1 MRSRLVPILVVLGSI
16 AIGFLVTARGMATW
30 DSLPHLER
38 SQWLLHKLALPSSR
52 SSNGLTEMLKWYGPL
67 WALFLGVMSEVVL
80 RFFRDPL
87 WVQQAFNFA
96 LYPVG
101 LYALYHLLLR
111 AGIAHSTAR
120 LAVALLLGAIRLG
133 GHALFNVNDFPM
145 AMLSLLVPLYLWN
158 KLREIDPAA
167 RADGRVARPT
177 LILLGVVAMV
187 PFLVRPPVLVE
198 PALFTALLVAY
209 AVFALRGARLS
220 RRIEL
225 VALPLLAGVAFA
237 VAIWPSLWERGR
249 ALPLRTAIF
258 GFTRFAWSGPVRAL
272 GRTWTSTALPRWYP
286 VIWFS
291 IALTPVAAIATAAGL
306 VRTFR
311 RPQLGVQPFRLETRW
326 GSVDISLRRWLA
338 AHAVLFWLGVFLMRP
353 TLYDEDRHLLFL
365 FPPLL
370 VLGALA
376 FDDVSARAKN
386 VLAVVLAATSLI
398 SYAQWGRYSYVY
410 KSPLTGDLS
419 AARFMGDY
427 WGACVPLAVSAL
439 QEHVP
444 ANAEVVVRAPY
455 DAAMAQ
461 YRRLRQGRFSARP
474 EFGPYR
480 LVREPSGPDAYEIL
494 YNRNGFDAPAL
505 RAVAEGRATLVWQT
519 TMPPGDPA
527 CVIVHAAAPPQTF
540 P

>member
-158 KLREIDPAA
+158 KLRELDPAA

-311 RPQLGVQPFRLETRW
+311 RPQLGVHAGGAVERPAEPIDRRDVAPGRRQRWRAHDTPSSRQPRGRCDHA
-326 GSVDISLRRWLA
+326 SSSSSLRPCRA
-338 AHAVLFWLGVFLMRP
+338 STSASTAPP
-353 TLYDEDRHLLFL
+353 TQSCGSSRRS
-365 FPPLL
+365 
-370 VLGALA
+370 
-376 FDDVSARAKN
+376 SA
-386 VLAVVLAATSLI
+386 
-398 SYAQWGRYSYVY
+398 
-410 KSPLTGDLS
+410 S
-419 AARFMGDY
+419 AAR
-427 WGACVPLAVSAL
+427 
-439 QEHVP
+439 P
-444 ANAEVVVRAPY
+444 ATPSPS
-455 DAAMAQ
+455 
-461 YRRLRQGRFSARP
+461 RRLR
-474 EFGPYR
+474 
-480 LVREPSGPDAYEIL
+480 
-494 YNRNGFDAPAL
+494 
-505 RAVAEGRATLVWQT
+505 
-519 TMPPGDPA
+519 
-527 CVIVHAAAPPQTF
+527 
-540 P
+540 